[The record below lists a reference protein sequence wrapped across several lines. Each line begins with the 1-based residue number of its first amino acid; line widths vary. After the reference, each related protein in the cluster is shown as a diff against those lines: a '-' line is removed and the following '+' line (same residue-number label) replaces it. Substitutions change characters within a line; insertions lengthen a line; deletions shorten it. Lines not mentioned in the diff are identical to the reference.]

1 MKALA
6 FPALLEICLAPCLG
20 PWGPVVYA
28 AVEAGEGSREFVAA
42 RLLATLAGLAPEW
55 SGALE
60 GGTLTLD
67 TGPMGQ
73 PLVKLGDRPGPSLSF
88 SEAGGLLWAALT
100 GKGSVGVD
108 AAREEDFVPPYPYSR
123 AFGSQEWDW
132 AWRHC
137 RGRTP
142 SAAALLWAAK
152 EAAVKALGVGF
163 HTRDPLDLEVSLRAS
178 TREGLHVIIRSPEI
192 VNSWARPWAAG
203 WLALAVV

>member
-6 FPALLEICLAPCLG
+6 CPVLLEICLAPCLG

-42 RLLATLAGLAPEW
+42 RLLAALAGLAPEW

-73 PLVKLGDRPGPSLSF
+73 PLAKLGDRPGPSISF

-108 AAREEDFVPPYPYSR
+108 AAREADFVSPYPYSR
-123 AFGSQEWDW
+123 AFGPPEWDW

-137 RGRTP
+137 RGHTP
-142 SAAALLWAAK
+142 LAAALLWAAK

-192 VNSWARPWAAG
+192 VNSWARPLADG
-203 WLALAVV
+203 WLAVAVV